1 MEDKLATYLASSEF
15 KKNVVS
21 KIRAVFLD
29 ANLLSRLMRHLRL
42 NPGAYRIP
50 QEFRSEIT
58 GTTFNSAVS
67 IVATG
72 ARSEIKR
79 KMTTG
84 WKAKTPI
91 YDLVKIIT
99 WNSSQ
104 EMTDRIWGRFAWA
117 LALVDYTESAA
128 PADLFWDDINTKLAE
143 HREKT
148 AEIPLEGRAAY
159 ESLYD
164 LLLSLNI
171 HCTEVLGRTSK
182 FEEALKL
189 HLRMFSRSNHHDQT
203 APAHVLAPPA
213 PSPTPQPTSGGW
225 QPSTDL
231 TSAHHLRLESLL
243 DSALAA
249 LTLILD
255 TATPIASPTFTDHTT
270 EVLRALCRRIL
281 VASPR
286 QGTMTVPTDTTPT
299 PIPTLTPAKIATYA
313 EIVTDTATD
322 RAETPTEAKPIIA
335 DQCQSRPTAKFRL
348 KADLIFRLDLEKPGP
363 STQPHPT
370 ALFIA
375 LMKSPDVA
383 PSGKTP
389 REVACRLKI
398 EPTVMVEPAQLH
410 GVNFTINI

>member
-1 MEDKLATYLASSEF
+1 
-15 KKNVVS
+15 
-21 KIRAVFLD
+21 
-29 ANLLSRLMRHLRL
+29 
-42 NPGAYRIP
+42 
-50 QEFRSEIT
+50 
-58 GTTFNSAVS
+58 
-67 IVATG
+67 
-72 ARSEIKR
+72 
-79 KMTTG
+79 
-84 WKAKTPI
+84 
-91 YDLVKIIT
+91 
-99 WNSSQ
+99 
-104 EMTDRIWGRFAWA
+104 
-117 LALVDYTESAA
+117 
-128 PADLFWDDINTKLAE
+128 
-143 HREKT
+143 
-148 AEIPLEGRAAY
+148 
-159 ESLYD
+159 
-164 LLLSLNI
+164 
-171 HCTEVLGRTSK
+171 
-182 FEEALKL
+182 
-189 HLRMFSRSNHHDQT
+189 MFSRSNHHDQT

-383 PSGKTP
+383 RLHPDGVRWTRNGNLAINFMHDDKYTAAKAMECAPAIWVAIQPLLRFPKRHPCPRVDHGGSWHPVVIHDVPVLPQEGEPGYNDFVGRYDEWLLKGGFTGNVEAASVMGGNDIPLTKKRVPFRVALASRADAEYLVQNGALIFGSRCRVSHYVAKTP
-389 REVACRLKI
+389 KRSSSGAPTCR
-398 EPTVMVEPAQLH
+398 P
-410 GVNFTINI
+410 